1 MNDSNL
7 PNGQIAVVDD
17 TAANLHLLCNLLEDA
32 GYDVRP
38 FPRGELALKG
48 IAYSPPDLV
57 LLDIQMPEM
66 DGYEVC
72 EKLKSDELTRNIPV
86 IFISAL
92 SETFDKVK
100 AFQVGG
106 VDYITKPFQTEE
118 ILARVATHLEMY
130 QMKKKLLETNV
141 IQAEKLAEQNRQL
154 LELNQ
159 ALEKANRELKNN
171 YEKLQQAQLQLV
183 QTEKMST
190 LGNLVAGV
198 AHEINNPLGFIQGNL
213 DYALEYIQ
221 ALLGHLKLY
230 QKQCEVTPEIQENAE
245 QIDIE
250 FLLKDLPNLITSM
263 EEGVKRIGNISN
275 SLRTFSRSD
284 TVAKIPF
291 NLHDGLESTLLILK
305 HRLKGNEHRP
315 EIEVVKKYGELP
327 EIECFPGQIN
337 QVFMNLLA
345 NAIDA
350 LEECSGDR
358 AALRMQHRCSAYIEN
373 NPYQIEIQTALKDD
387 KVLVLI
393 RDNGVGMRE
402 EVKNRIF
409 EQGFTTKPVGKGTG
423 LGMAIARQIVE
434 ETHGGT
440 LTCTSELGKG
450 TEFAIEIPF

>member
-7 PNGQIAVVDD
+7 SNGQIAVVDD
-17 TAANLHLLCNLLEDA
+17 TAANLHLLCNLLENA

-38 FPRGELALKG
+38 FPRAQLALKG
-48 IAYSPPDLV
+48 IAYSPPDVV

-66 DGYEVC
+66 DGFEVC
-72 EKLKSDELTRNIPV
+72 EKLKADELTRSIPV

-92 SETFDKVK
+92 TETFDKVK

-118 ILARVATHLEMY
+118 VLARVATHLEMY

-141 IQAEKLAEQNRQL
+141 SQAEKLAEQNNQL
-154 LELNQ
+154 LELNR
-159 ALEKANRELKNN
+159 ALEKANLELKNN
-171 YEKLQQAQLQLV
+171 YEKLQEAQLHLV

-198 AHEINNPLGFIQGNL
+198 AHEINNPLGFIEGNL

-230 QKQCEVTPEIQENAE
+230 QKQCEVTPEIQENAK
-245 QIDIE
+245 QIDID
-250 FLLKDLPNLITSM
+250 FLLQDLPNLIASM
-263 EEGVKRIGNISN
+263 EEGVKRIANISN
-275 SLRTFSRSD
+275 SLRTFSRND
-284 TVAKIPF
+284 TVAKVSF
-291 NLHDGLESTLLILK
+291 NLHDGLDSTLLILK
-305 HRLKGNEHRP
+305 HRLKKNEQRS
-315 EIEVVKKYGELP
+315 EIKVVKKYGELP
-327 EIECFPGQIN
+327 EIECFPGQLN

-350 LEECSGDR
+350 LDECS
-358 AALRMQHRCSAYIEN
+358 IEKK
-373 NPYQIEIQTALKDD
+373 PCQINIKTEIKDD
-387 KVLVLI
+387 KALVLI
-393 RDNGVGMRE
+393 RDNGIGMSE
-402 EVKNRIF
+402 KVKNRIF

-434 ETHGGT
+434 EKHGGT

-450 TEFAIEIPF
+450 TEFAIALPIVNC

>member
-1 MNDSNL
+1 MMNDSNL
-7 PNGQIAVVDD
+7 PLARIAVVDD

-38 FPRGELALKG
+38 FPRGQLALKG

-72 EKLKSDELTRNIPV
+72 EKLKADELTRNIPV

-92 SETFDKVK
+92 NETFDKVK

-118 ILARVATHLEMY
+118 VLARVATHLEVY
-130 QMKKKLLETNV
+130 QMKKKLQETNV
-141 IQAEKLAEQNRQL
+141 IQAEQLAEQNRQL

-171 YEKLQQAQLQLV
+171 YEKLQQTQLKLV

-198 AHEINNPLGFIQGNL
+198 AHEINNPLSFIQGNL
-213 DYALEYIQ
+213 APAVEYIQ
-221 ALLGHLKLY
+221 DLLGHLQLY

-250 FLLKDLPNLITSM
+250 FLLQDLPNLITSM

-275 SLRTFSRSD
+275 SLRTFSRND
-284 TVAKIPF
+284 TVAKVPF
-291 NLHDGLESTLLILK
+291 NLHDGLDSTLLILK
-305 HRLKGNEHRP
+305 HRLKGNEQRP
-315 EIEVVKKYGELP
+315 DIEIIKKYGYLP
-327 EIECFPGQIN
+327 EIKCFPGQIN

-350 LEECSGDR
+350 LDECSGYRSYAD
-358 AALRMQHRCSAYIEN
+358 IEN
-373 NPYQIEIQTALKDD
+373 KPLQIEIKTEMQDD
-387 KVLVLI
+387 KVIIKI
-393 RDNGVGMRE
+393 RDNGVGMSE

-409 EQGFTTKPVGKGTG
+409 DQGFTTKPVGKGTG

-434 ETHGGT
+434 VKHGGT
-440 LTCTSELGKG
+440 LTCTSQLGKG
-450 TEFAIEIPF
+450 SEFAIVIPING

>member
-1 MNDSNL
+1 
-7 PNGQIAVVDD
+7 
-17 TAANLHLLCNLLEDA
+17 
-32 GYDVRP
+32 
-38 FPRGELALKG
+38 
-48 IAYSPPDLV
+48 
-57 LLDIQMPEM
+57 MPEM
-66 DGYEVC
+66 DGFTVC
-72 EKLKSDELTRNIPV
+72 EKLKADELTRNIPV

-118 ILARVATHLEMY
+118 VLARVATHLEMY
-130 QMKKKLLETNV
+130 QMKKKLQETNV
-141 IQAEKLAEQNRQL
+141 VQAEKLAEQNRQL

-171 YEKLQQAQLQLV
+171 YEKLQQTQLQLV

-221 ALLGHLKLY
+221 ALLGHLQLY
-230 QKQCEVTPEIQENAE
+230 QQQCNATPEIKKNAE
-245 QIDIE
+245 EIE
-250 FLLKDLPNLITSM
+250 LNFLLQDLPNIITSM
-263 EEGVKRIGNISN
+263 EEGVKRIANISN
-275 SLRTFSRSD
+275 SLRTFSRND
-284 TVAKIPF
+284 AVAKISF
-291 NLHDGLESTLLILK
+291 NLHDGLDSTLLILK
-305 HRLKGNEHRP
+305 HRLKANEKRS

-350 LEECSGDR
+350 LDECSG
-358 AALRMQHRCSAYIEN
+358 HPCSARLEK
-373 NPYQIEIQTALKDD
+373 NPYQIEIKTEMKDD
-387 KVLVLI
+387 KILVLI
-393 RDNGVGMRE
+393 HDNGLGMSE
-402 EVKNRIF
+402 EVKRHIF
-409 EQGFTTKPVGKGTG
+409 KQGFTTKPVGKGTG
-423 LGMAIARQIVE
+423 LGMAIARQIVVE
-434 ETHGGT
+434 KHGGT

-450 TEFAIEIPF
+450 TEFAIALPLVKKPGFSKKPGF